1 MFHVEHTED
10 HEAEIL
16 KLEYRLKQL
25 EVLERARNNFLSFV
39 EYVWPAFICGPH
51 HRIMAERFERLVHG
65 DLKRVIINIAPRH
78 GKSELTSYLFL
89 AWLMGQKPDSKI
101 IQATHTGE
109 LAMRFGRKVR
119 NLMDS
124 EAYKEI
130 FPEVSLAADSKAAG
144 RWETSKGGE
153 YFAAGVGGAMTGRG
167 ADFLVIDD
175 PHSEQDALSETAME
189 NCYDW
194 YVAGPRQRLQP
205 GGRILVVMTRWSKV
219 DLTGRVLE
227 DQAKNPMADKWE
239 VIEFPAIMPS
249 GNPCWPEFWKVED
262 LLKVKAALPTANW
275 NAQWMQNP
283 TAEEGAIFKREWWKV
298 WKRQEIPK
306 LHYVIQSYDT
316 AYSKKETADFSAITT
331 WGVFAPEEGQEYHL
345 ILLDAKKGRWDF
357 PELKKKAMELYKF
370 WDPDC
375 VLIEAKASGLPLT
388 QELRR
393 TGIPVVTYSPGGRK
407 SGTDKIARANSV
419 SPVFEAGFVWAPD
432 EPWAEEV
439 VEEMAEFPYGA
450 NDDLTDSSV
459 QAVIRFRQGN
469 FIQLPSDFLEEAV
482 GPTTHE
488 YY

>member
-1 MFHVEHTED
+1 MSSPNPEE
-10 HEAEIL
+10 EEML
-16 KLEYRLKQL
+16 KLELRLAQL
-25 EVLERARNNFLSFV
+25 DAQERARNHFLDFV
-39 EYVWPAFICGPH
+39 RYVWPAFICGPH
-51 HRIMAERFERLVHG
+51 HKIMAEKFERLVNNEL
-65 DLKRVIINIAPRH
+65 DRVIINIAPRH

-89 AWLMGQKPDSKI
+89 AWLMGRRPDSKI

-124 EAYKEI
+124 DVYKEI
-130 FPEVSLAADSKAAG
+130 FPEVTLAADSKAAG

-189 NCYDW
+189 NAYEW
-194 YVAGPRQRLQP
+194 YGSGPRQRLQP
-205 GGRILVVMTRWSKV
+205 GGKILIVMTRWSKV
-219 DLTGRVLE
+219 DLTGRVLQ

-239 VIEFPAIMPS
+239 IIEFPAIMPS
-249 GNPCWPEFWKVED
+249 GKPCWPEYWKVDD
-262 LLKVKAALPTANW
+262 LLRVKAALPVAKW

-298 WKRQEIPK
+298 WNGSSVPK
-306 LHYVIQSYDT
+306 LEYVIQSYDT

-331 WGVFAPEEGQEYHL
+331 WGVFRPNEADEAHL

-357 PELKKKAMELYKF
+357 PELKRVAMEQYKF

-375 VLIEAKASGLPLT
+375 VLIEAKASGMPLS

-393 TGIPVVTYSPGGRK
+393 TGIPVINYSPGGRK
-407 SGTDKIARANSV
+407 QGTDKISRANSV

-432 EPWAEEV
+432 EQWAEDL
-439 VEEMAEFPYGA
+439 VEEMAEFPYGEH
-450 NDDLTDSSV
+450 DDLTDSAV

-469 FIQLPSDFLEEAV
+469 FLQLPSDFIEDEV
-482 GPTTHE
+482 GPRVYE